1 MDRHIKM
8 LGSIR
13 TKEDFLEFMKL
24 FIPTIQESSVNHY
37 LNALTA
43 WTEDMDGYY
52 KNAGRQV
59 PAVSTTE
66 RSIAIRRL
74 MLFLL
79 ILQLLP
85 LVPAFGLSRS

>member
-1 MDRHIKM
+1 MDRNIKM

-59 PAVSTTE
+59 PADINWDFIAALLYAG
-66 RSIAIRRL
+66 SIYE
-74 MLFLL
+74 
-79 ILQLLP
+79 
-85 LVPAFGLSRS
+85 